1 MFHDPTFWVLV
12 SFTMFI
18 GVLVYLKVPGM
29 ITGAL
34 DKRAEKIKAD
44 IDEAEKLLEEA
55 QDLLATYQ
63 KKQREASDVAQE
75 IKAKA
80 KEEAE
85 RLKVHGRERM
95 EDALARREKLAIER
109 IAQAEA
115 AAVDEIRTR
124 TVDIAMDAT
133 RELLA
138 SKLSDGK
145 AEAMVD
151 DAIKELP
158 NRLN

>member
-80 KEEAE
+80 KEESE

>member
-95 EDALARREKLAIER
+95 EDALARR
-109 IAQAEA
+109 
-115 AAVDEIRTR
+115 
-124 TVDIAMDAT
+124 
-133 RELLA
+133 
-138 SKLSDGK
+138 
-145 AEAMVD
+145 
-151 DAIKELP
+151 
-158 NRLN
+158 